1 MKGHFFP
8 TLKWASAI
16 LLTLAA
22 TGMAQ
27 DYRGRIEGLVTDQS
41 KAVIMGATV
50 TLSNVNTGVKVVHQ
64 TSDTG
69 LYLFDLVDPGTY
81 TVTIETPGFNRFVQ
95 ENIVVQTRGDVT
107 VNATLKPGAVQESIT
122 VDETPAAVE
131 FNSANKDL
139 TIDSKMAEEVPRID
153 RNPFKLTLIAPS
165 AVNTRGEMQPYH
177 SWAANSVDLGGDTNL
192 KNDLEVDGM
201 PIGMGQKN
209 STPPNTD
216 AVQEV
221 IVSTNS
227 VDAESGHSAGGG
239 ITITTK
245 SGTNDFH
252 GTGFYVGRYPWL
264 SAQADRTRFSNNA
277 QRQNMFGGT
286 FGNPIKKNKLFNFF
300 SIEDWKVGYPNSYV
314 RTVPTAL
321 QAQGDFSQT
330 LNISGGQS
338 TIFDPWTSVLNKDG
352 SVTVQPFAGNVIPQ
366 SRMDPL
372 AANLM
377 KQFWAP
383 NNAGVDIT
391 GKNNFLKG
399 YNEKYG
405 YYNFS
410 ERADYNINDKWKV
423 FGRVAH
429 YNTTDIAGNP
439 TPNNSQLYVPTG
451 TARAAWNVGGDA
463 IWSINSRTVAEF
475 RGDWHKLLDAYV
487 STPLGSTGWGS
498 IWPNNAWYAPYQTA
512 SVGAPVYFPDMNIG
526 GQGFGGGGF
535 YWNQAP
541 KGEAFSAK
549 IAQQRGSHY
558 IKAGFEQR
566 ESYGLSYVSSTSNF
580 YFNQALTANT
590 FNNPDT
596 LHYGNPFA
604 TFLLGALDGSSQMI
618 GGPVPD
624 AHVKFYGMY
633 IQDDWKLS
641 SRITLNLGLRNEYET
656 PLYDPQHNFSQ
667 GLNLSAAVPE
677 MQATPPPMP
686 AAATNIVGNNF
697 YHFTGQWAFTSSS
710 HPGMF
715 DAQKL
720 ALQPRVGLAYRI
732 NDKTAFRFGYA
743 RYLTPYEMNIALA
756 PVSGYETVGF
766 LEPPFLGMT
775 GYQNT
780 LSPLQGVPQETISNP
795 YPASTNPLLPILGKA
810 YGGNLGR
817 GGQPLLWYNPN
828 QQKGRNDR
836 FNFNIQRQ
844 LAGQIVVSG
853 TYFLNIGNQQYTKAL
868 NQINPALQVQYQNQ
882 LNTQVANPFYHY
894 LNQTL
899 MPGPLYNQQQVSL
912 GSLLK
917 PYPQYGGL
925 FELGDL
931 GAGERYQ
938 SVELKAQKQFSKGYN
953 FLVSYVYIREK
964 AQTNG
969 FLNGG
974 VFNDQ
979 QWYSNQLVWQDSNQ
993 PHHRF
998 NIAGTWELP
1007 MGKGKH
1013 FLGSIPKAADA
1024 IVGGWKLAGL
1034 WTFMSGDLP
1043 QFGNMIVTG
1052 NPCISN
1058 PTPQHWFNTAAF
1070 SPIPANTYVLRSN
1083 PLQYGCLTGPKF
1095 WTLDGNLTKSFNV
1108 TERVHAE
1115 FKIAAY
1121 NATNRLNRGD
1131 PDTNVQSS
1139 TFGQTLYQGSPG
1151 GIFGAQGATYGN
1163 QSGRQAELGLKL
1175 IF

>member
-1 MKGHFFP
+1 MKRKFSP
-8 TLKWASAI
+8 TMTWASIA
-16 LLTLAA
+16 LLLLAA

-27 DYRGRIEGLVTDQS
+27 DYRGRIQGLVTDQS
-41 KAVIMGATV
+41 KAVVAGATV
-50 TLSNVNTGVKVVHQ
+50 TLANVNTGVKVVRK

-69 LYLFDLVDPGTY
+69 LYVFDLVDPGTY
-81 TVTIETPGFNRFVQ
+81 TVTIELQGFSRFVQ
-95 ENIVVQTRGDVT
+95 ENIVVQTRGDIT
-107 VNATLKPGAVQESIT
+107 VNAALSPGAVQQSIT

-131 FNSANKDL
+131 FNSANKEL
-139 TIDSKMAEEVPRID
+139 TIDSKMAEEIPRFD

-177 SWAANSVDLGGDTNL
+177 SWSANSVDLGGGTNL

-209 STPPNTD
+209 TTPPNTD

-227 VDAESGHSAGGG
+227 VDAESGHSAGGN
-239 ITITTK
+239 ITMTTK

-252 GTGFYVGRYPWL
+252 GTAFYLGRYPWL
-264 SAQADRTRFSNNA
+264 SAEADRTRFSENS

-300 SIEDWKVGYPNSYV
+300 SIEDWRVGYPNSYQ
-314 RTVPTAL
+314 RTLPTSL
-321 QAQGDFSQT
+321 EAQGDFSKS
-330 LNISGGQS
+330 LNIDGTQR
-338 TIFDPWTSVLNKDG
+338 TIFDPWTSVLDATTGK
-352 SVTVQPFAGNVIPQ
+352 VTVQPFAGNVIPQ
-366 SRMDPL
+366 TRFDPL
-372 AANLM
+372 AASLI
-377 KQFWAP
+377 KQMWAP
-383 NNAGVDIT
+383 NNPGANIT
-391 GKNNFLKG
+391 GLNNYTKG
-399 YNEKYG
+399 FIEKYG

-423 FGRVAH
+423 FGRLAR
-429 YNTTDIAGNP
+429 YNTTDIQGNP
-439 TPNNSQLYVPTG
+439 TPNSSELFVPTG

-463 IWSINSRTVAEF
+463 IWNINSRTVAEF
-475 RGDWHKLLDAYV
+475 RGDWHSLLDAYV
-487 STPLGSTGWGS
+487 STPLGKDGWGS
-498 IWPNNAWYAPYQTA
+498 IWPNNNWYAPYQTA

-526 GQGFGGGGF
+526 GNAFGGGGF

-549 IAQQRGSHY
+549 VAQQRGSHY
-558 IKAGFEQR
+558 LKAGFEQR

-580 YFNQALTANT
+580 YFNPNLTADT
-590 FNNPDT
+590 FNNPDIK
-596 LHYGNPFA
+596 HYGDPYA

-641 SRITLNLGLRNEYET
+641 SKITLNLGLRNEYET
-656 PLYDPQHNFSQ
+656 PLYDPQHDFSQ
-667 GLNLSAAVPE
+667 GLNLSSPVPE
-677 MQATPPPMP
+677 MQQTPPNMP

-697 YHFTGQWAFTSSS
+697 YHWTGQWAFTSSS
-710 HPGMF
+710 HPGSF

-732 NDKTAFRFGYA
+732 DDKTAFRFGYA

-780 LSPLQGVPQETISNP
+780 LAPLQGVPQETINNP
-795 YPASTNPLLPILGKA
+795 YPASNPLLPILGKA

-817 GGQPLLWYNPN
+817 GGQALLWYNQN
-828 QQKGRNDR
+828 QQKARNDR
-836 FNFNIQRQ
+836 LNFNIQRQ
-844 LAGQIVVSG
+844 VYRDIVVSG

-868 NQINPALQVQYQNQ
+868 NQINPALEVQYQNQ
-882 LNTQVANPFYHY
+882 LNQQVANPFYHY

-899 MPGPLYNQQQVSL
+899 MPGPLYNQQTVSL
-912 GSLLK
+912 GSLLV

-925 FELGDL
+925 YELGDL
-931 GAGERYQ
+931 GAAERYQ
-938 SVELKAQKQFSKGYN
+938 SVELKAQKAFSKGYN
-953 FLVSYVYIREK
+953 FLVTYVYIREK

-979 QWYSNQLVWQDSNQ
+979 QWYSNTLTYQDSNQ
-993 PHHRF
+993 PRHRF
-998 NIAGTWELP
+998 NIAATWELP
-1007 MGKGKH
+1007 FGKGKPY
-1013 FLGSIPKAADA
+1013 LSSLPKAADA
-1024 IVGGWKLAGL
+1024 IVGGWKIAGL
-1034 WTFMSGDLP
+1034 WSFMSGDFP

-1070 SPIPANTYVLRSN
+1070 APIPANTYVLRSN
-1083 PLQYGCLTGPKF
+1083 PLQYGCLTGPHF
-1095 WTLDGNLTKSFNV
+1095 WDLDGNLTKAFNI
-1108 TERVHAE
+1108 TERIHAE
-1115 FKIAAY
+1115 LKIAAY
-1121 NATNRLNRGD
+1121 NATNRLNLGD
-1131 PDTNVQSS
+1131 PDTGVQSS

-1151 GIFGAQGATYGN
+1151 GTFGAQGATYGN
-1163 QSGRQAELGLKL
+1163 QSGRQAELGLKI